1 MKESLVLNFQ
11 VLKDLNISIGE
22 FLYIYK
28 VYNPDIVMTQTEVDL
43 IKLQE
48 NKFIKIITED
58 EKKITILR
66 DKSIK
71 LIKFLTVEIDETLE
85 EETIAIKKSVRAVN
99 AEIRDNIH
107 LFRSIWKGLKP
118 GAMGSSKS
126 CEVKLIRWMKEN
138 PDNTFDEVLKAAQI
152 YIDSLRGDYRFLQ
165 KADYFIFKQ
174 ENNREES
181 SRLSAFIDEIDT
193 DMNVEWTSNLN

>member
-11 VLKDLNISIGE
+11 VLKDLNISIDE

-28 VYNPDIVMTQTEVDL
+28 VHKPELNIKETSVDL
-43 IKLQE
+43 VKLQE
-48 NKFIKIITED
+48 NRFIKIITED
-58 EKKITILR
+58 EKKITTLR

-71 LIKFLTVEIDETLE
+71 LIKFLTVEIDDTLE
-85 EETIAIKKSVRAVN
+85 EDTIAIKKSVRAIN
-99 AEIRDNIH
+99 AEVKDNIH
-107 LFRSIWKGLKP
+107 KFRNIWKGLKP
-118 GAMGSSKS
+118 GAMGGSKS
-126 CEVKLIRWMKEN
+126 CEIKLMRWRKEN
-138 PDNTFDEVLKAAQI
+138 PEYTFEDILKAANI
-152 YIDSLRGDYRFLQ
+152 YIESLRGDYRFLQ

-193 DMNVEWTSNLN
+193 DMNADWTSNLN